1 MGIRNGKQFLEGL
14 RDDREIWIDGERV
27 EDVTADPRFAGAAN
41 TIAELFDIQCE
52 PARRD
57 QMTYASPSTGDRV
70 GLSFIEPRSRDDLVK
85 RREMVK
91 VWMDHTCGMVGRSMD
106 FMNCLLA
113 GMASAAPEFQRD
125 EHPFGDFLR
134 DYYEL
139 CRENDLVMTHTLV
152 PPQVDRSRPVEQQ
165 TKDVAAKII
174 KETGAG
180 FIIRGARMVTTL
192 CSFSDELLA
201 APSTYLNANDESLPY
216 AYSFS
221 IPISTPGLRF
231 MCRPSFA
238 NLNAAS
244 PMDAPFSNRFDEG
257 DGMVIFDDVLVPWE
271 RTFVYRDVEMC
282 NGLFNRTGTIN
293 HMMHQFCTKNLAK
306 AEFMMG
312 LGFALARQ
320 TKIDA
325 HLHVQNMLTEL
336 IDCAEFVRSALVT
349 SEVESIVMHDG
360 IHVPNPAPLST
371 VRQMFPK
378 CSTGCARSF
387 SSWARAGWS
396 RCRPSPISTAPGRKT
411 PKNTFRPATPIP
423 TIGSACSASPST
435 PRSPASPAASSSTSA
450 TIPATRSASPRPAT
464 RPTTRRRTSIVST
477 RCWTSWRRAQRPAAT
492 RPSSGR
498 GRPVIELV

>member
-1 MGIRNGKQFLEGL
+1 
-14 RDDREIWIDGERV
+14 
-27 EDVTADPRFAGAAN
+27 
-41 TIAELFDIQCE
+41 
-52 PARRD
+52 
-57 QMTYASPSTGDRV
+57 
-70 GLSFIEPRSRDDLVK
+70 
-85 RREMVK
+85 
-91 VWMDHTCGMVGRSMD
+91 
-106 FMNCLLA
+106 
-113 GMASAAPEFQRD
+113 
-125 EHPFGDFLR
+125 
-134 DYYEL
+134 
-139 CRENDLVMTHTLV
+139 MTHTLV

-165 TKDVAAKII
+165 TKDVAAKIV
-174 KETGAG
+174 KETDAG
-180 FIIRGARMVTTL
+180 FIISGARMVTTL
-192 CSFSDELLA
+192 CAFSDELLA

-257 DGMVIFDDVLVPWE
+257 DGMVIFDNVLVPWE

-378 CSTGCARSF
+378 MFHRMCEIIQLMGAGGLVAVPSFADLDGPRAEDAEKYFQAGNADSHDRVRLFRLAFDAAISSF
-387 SSWARAGWS
+387 SGRQQLYERYYSGDPVRIASARYTAYDKQPHIERIDAMLDELEARA
-396 RCRPSPISTAPGRKT
+396 KT
-411 PKNTFRPATPIP
+411 GSHPAVF
-423 TIGSACSASPST
+423 G
-435 PRSPASPAASSSTSA
+435 PRLA
-450 TIPATRSASPRPAT
+450 
-464 RPTTRRRTSIVST
+464 
-477 RCWTSWRRAQRPAAT
+477 
-492 RPSSGR
+492 GD
-498 GRPVIELV
+498 